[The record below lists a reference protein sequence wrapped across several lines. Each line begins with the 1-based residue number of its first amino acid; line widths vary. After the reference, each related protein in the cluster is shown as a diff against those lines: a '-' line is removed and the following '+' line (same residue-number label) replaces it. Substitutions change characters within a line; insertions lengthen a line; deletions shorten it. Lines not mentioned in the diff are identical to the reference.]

1 MAETP
6 QAPETTFGPD
16 AEDSA
21 ERQKQA
27 LIRII
32 GEQGHYG
39 AQQLRARD
47 AAAQGLQAGAFAA
60 PQVAAAGGMDPAT
73 QALYG
78 VFTRDAQQAQTNHSQ
93 ETQRIQA
100 ANQAYMDQ
108 VKAAIP
114 MQRADLDAFT
124 NAQRMEYEER
134 QRIREQEAADRA
146 AAAARASASSQQ
158 MSILQRALENREAD
172 KVISQLDWNEMGP
185 MERTVKAAKAAGAQG
200 GARSLLD
207 AAAAIGMDVDAARRR
222 WVTPDGNDQFA
233 EQDAMLANEMQSM
246 LSEAVQNGG
255 VSWSQVMAAAMDI
268 SSKLGFDYKANA
280 QPWLATVS
288 KLWGVEDKDW
298 LQPLAQFKGVGPSGY
313 QSGGGA
319 IYD

>member
-32 GEQGHYG
+32 GDQGHYG
-39 AQQLRARD
+39 AKQLQARA
-47 AAAQGLQAGAFAA
+47 AAAQGLQAGAMAA
-60 PQVAAAGGMDPAT
+60 PAT
-73 QALYG
+73 QMAGGLDPANQALYD
-78 VFTRDAQQAQTNHSQ
+78 VFTRDAAASQQSHSQ

-146 AAAARASASSQQ
+146 AAAARASAQSHQ
-158 MSILQRALENREAD
+158 MSIMQRALENREAD
-172 KVISQLDWNEMGP
+172 KVISQLDWSEMGP
-185 MERTVKAAKAAGAQG
+185 MERTVKAAKSAGAQG
-200 GARSLLD
+200 GARSLMD
-207 AAAAIGMDVDAARRR
+207 AAAAIGMDPEVARRR
-222 WVTPDGNDQFA
+222 WISPDGQDQFA
-233 EQDAMLANEMQSM
+233 EQDAMLAREMQGM
-246 LSEAVQNGG
+246 LSEAVSNGG
-255 VSWSQVMAAAMDI
+255 VTWSQVIAAAQDI
-268 SSKLGFDYKANA
+268 GSKLGFDYRANV

-288 KLWGVEDKDW
+288 QLWGVDDKDW